1 MKIDIYVPSSLDDI
15 TLGQYQKFHKISDG
29 KESSDFINQKMVEIF
44 CKIDLK
50 EVIKV
55 KYHSLNK
62 ILKHIDNLFKKDQP
76 FQKTFNYQNKQY
88 GFIPKL
94 DDITFGEYIDLDTY
108 LSDWQTMHK
117 AMSVLYRPVTY
128 ESSGKYLIEE
138 YDGINEKMKDMPLS
152 IAMGSLIFFY
162 SLSKELSI
170 NILKSLTEKEVN
182 SLSKQTLEKSGA
194 GISLYMELLRE
205 TLGTLTKSP
214 VSAYMNV

>member
-29 KESSDFINQKMVEIF
+29 QEASDFINQKMVEIF

-50 EVIKV
+50 DVVKV

-76 FQKTFNYQNKQY
+76 FQKTFNYKDKQY

-152 IAMGSLIFFY
+152 IVMGSLIFFY

-182 SLSKQTLEKSGA
+182 TLSKQTLEKSGA

>member
-15 TLGQYQKFHKISDG
+15 SLGQYQKFHKISDG
-29 KESSDFINQKMVEIF
+29 KEGSDFINQKMVEIF

-62 ILKHIDNLFKKDQP
+62 ILKHIDSLFKKDQP

-138 YDGINEKMKDMPLS
+138 YDGINGKMKDMPLS
-152 IAMGSLIFFY
+152 IVMGSLIFFY